1 MSENPDA
8 IRADIEQTR
17 QRLGYDV
24 DAVADKVTPSHIA
37 HRQTERVRGAVSG
50 VKDRIM
56 GTAED
61 TTDSLSDAADS
72 ARGALSNAGDSMG
85 QAKQKVTRKAQG
97 NPLAAGLIAFG
108 AGLLV
113 SSLIPPSQKEQELA
127 QTVKEKAEPV
137 TQQLSDAASEAAS
150 HLKQPAQEAV
160 QSVKETATESAQ
172 NVKQEAQD
180 QGASV
185 QDRAQEAQEN
195 LRQS

>member
-1 MSENPDA
+1 MSENPEV

-17 QRLGYDV
+17 RRLGYDV

-37 HRQTERVRGAVSG
+37 HRQSEKIKGAVSG

-61 TTDSLSDAADS
+61 TADS
-72 ARGALSNAGDSMG
+72 ARGALSDAGDAVG
-85 QAKQKVTRKAQG
+85 HAQQRVAQKAKG

-113 SSLIPPSQKEQELA
+113 SSLIPPSEKEQDLA
-127 QTVKEKAEPV
+127 QTLKEKAEPM
-137 TQQLSDAASEAAS
+137 TQQLSSAASEAAS
-150 HLKQPAQEAV
+150 HLKQPAQEAL
-160 QSVKETATESAQ
+160 QSVKETATEATE

-180 QGASV
+180 QSANV
-185 QDRAQEAQEN
+185 QDRAQEAQQN
-195 LRQS
+195 LQQG

>member
-1 MSENPDA
+1 MSENPEV

-17 QRLGYDV
+17 RRLGYDV

-37 HRQTERVRGAVSG
+37 HRQTEKIKGAVAG

-61 TTDSLSDAADS
+61 TADS
-72 ARGALSNAGDSMG
+72 ARGAFSDAGDAVG
-85 QAKQKVTRKAQG
+85 HAQQRVTQKAKG

-113 SSLIPPSQKEQELA
+113 SSLIPPSEKEQDLA
-127 QTVKEKAEPV
+127 QTLKEKAEPV
-137 TQQLSDAASEAAS
+137 TQQLSSAASEAAS
-150 HLKQPAQEAV
+150 HLKQPAQEAL
-160 QSVKETATESAQ
+160 QSVKETATEATE

-180 QGASV
+180 QSSNV
-185 QDRAQEAQEN
+185 QDRAQEAQQN
-195 LRQS
+195 LQQG